1 MANNNKSKIKLPDAK
16 LVIILKLISLLVI
29 LLVPI
34 TFILI
39 DLSRSFLLFQGLS
52 KKQPTASNLN
62 QAPKPGSEFNVQVS
76 LPPEQMGSLSN
87 VSKEKIDTLFS
98 NLKK

>member
-1 MANNNKSKIKLPDAK
+1 MANNKSKIKLPDAK
-16 LVIILKLISLLVI
+16 LVIALKLIILLVI
-29 LLVPI
+29 LLVPL

-39 DLSRSFLLFQGLS
+39 DLSRSYLVIQGLS

-62 QAPKPGSEFNVQVS
+62 QPPNPGSEFNVQVS
-76 LPPEQMGSLSN
+76 LPTEQMGSLSN
-87 VSKEKIDTLFS
+87 VSKDKIDTLFS